1 MRGLVICVE
10 ARIDRGKRFVH
21 RLDQREARQV
31 VDQHLVVDVSDDIDV
46 GGPAAA
52 EPSLQV
58 LRCNSEKCQ
67 PAVANP
73 EVERHR
79 VQKEGGN
86 RAPARIPLVWTV
98 ALLVGWSE
106 AVGGS
111 GTVQRRDAGA
121 TNGQRDAAREV
132 SIGHLAECGPRSKC
146 HEEAGLLVPPPVRRD
161 LRVVAEQDS
170 CLSKRGRGW
179 NAAPVGKRFVPLSR
193 HEVRYEGHVALL
205 DGSGQARVAE
215 AIDVNHD
222 QPATRRSSL
231 FDLPCRIAPGIR
243 SRRVASTPPDKA
255 RRRSDI
261 GEPHDE
267 NLGQRP
273 VTGSES

>member
-1 MRGLVICVE
+1 MVRQDHEVVIDPSSIGGPAFRRQPDRAVDVAKDSQRVGVCGPESVRGLVICIE
-10 ARIDRGKRFVH
+10 ACIDRGECFVH

-31 VDQHLVVDVSDDIDV
+31 VDQHLVVDVSDDIDI

-58 LRCNSEKCQ
+58 LRCNPEKCQ

-79 VQKEGGN
+79 VQKEGGD

-132 SIGHLAECGPRSKC
+132 SIGLGASDRKHLKC
-146 HEEAGLLVPPPVRRD
+146 E
-161 LRVVAEQDS
+161 
-170 CLSKRGRGW
+170 
-179 NAAPVGKRFVPLSR
+179 
-193 HEVRYEGHVALL
+193 
-205 DGSGQARVAE
+205 
-215 AIDVNHD
+215 ID
-222 QPATRRSSL
+222 A
-231 FDLPCRIAPGIR
+231 
-243 SRRVASTPPDKA
+243 
-255 RRRSDI
+255 
-261 GEPHDE
+261 
-267 NLGQRP
+267 
-273 VTGSES
+273 